1 MCIGDSD
8 GIAPRQVMQARLEA
22 MSDCG
27 IDTEFHCYSGLI
39 HGFGLDI
46 GTTAE
51 GWLDLTVR
59 FWERQM

>member
-1 MCIGDSD
+1 ML
-8 GIAPRQVMQARLEA
+8 PRQVMQARLEA

-39 HGFGLDI
+39 HGFGLGI